1 MTLQRLLISLRYC
14 LHRVGSELGLARN
27 VGPRSERLIFVIN
40 CGESVSG
47 WATRADRP
55 TILFVFGMARS
66 GTSALTRALSLL
78 RRRVGERNAWR
89 RQAQS
94 ARILGTAGIHFLSR
108 TILQRHDSTWW
119 KPDVLDVTSFDV
131 RATLPRSAASRRTS
145 QSCPPRQR
153 WLSNTSCLWPS
164 CGSRP
169 ARRRIPCRGC
179 YCGTPSKSH
188 RLRADCR
195 HSA

>member
-47 WATRADRP
+47 WATRADGP
-55 TILFVFGMARS
+55 TILFLFGMACS

-94 ARILGTAGIHFLSR
+94 ARIMGTAGVHFLSR

-179 YCGTPSKSH
+179 YCETPSKSH

>member
-40 CGESVSG
+40 CGESGSG
-47 WATRADRP
+47 WATRADGP
-55 TILFVFGMARS
+55 TILFLFGMARS
-66 GTSALTRALSLL
+66 GTSALARALSLL

-94 ARILGTAGIHFLSR
+94 ARIMGTAGVHFLSR

-179 YCGTPSKSH
+179 YCETPSKSH

>member
-47 WATRADRP
+47 WATRADGP
-55 TILFVFGMARS
+55 TILFLFGMACS

-169 ARRRIPCRGC
+169 CETPDSMSRLLLRDAIQESSIA
-179 YCGTPSKSH
+179 CGLP
-188 RLRADCR
+188 A
-195 HSA
+195 

>member
-1 MTLQRLLISLRYC
+1 MTLKRLLISLRYC

-78 RRRVGERNAWR
+78 RRRVAERNAWR

-131 RATLPRSAASRRTS
+131 RDHLAALRGIKAYLAELPSASTVVIKHIVPLAELWFEACETPDSMSRLLLRDAIQES
-145 QSCPPRQR
+145 SIA
-153 WLSNTSCLWPS
+153 
-164 CGSRP
+164 CGLP
-169 ARRRIPCRGC
+169 A
-179 YCGTPSKSH
+179 
-188 RLRADCR
+188 
-195 HSA
+195 

>member
-47 WATRADRP
+47 WATRADGP
-55 TILFVFGMARS
+55 TILFLFGMACS